1 MVQRKQRKLKS
12 VYDPKMTSTS
22 ASVKRKQSAATKA
35 PASSRAPS
43 AKAPKVSRGTAPV
56 RRGANAYLKQAPKKA
71 GAAAPAKRAPKAVH
85 PADKQFDNKRAKVL
99 KDRKNGAKVKR
110 LSGRE
115 ALAERMKAHNARVDE
130 FDKSA
135 AQQKKLLDARK
146 KVQESNLKQ
155 RQIAASKNLTARLKA
170 RRASLMSK
178 KPTLKDGKVVVPK
191 GVKATYTPVKPKL
204 KPLPRLVKGKIVTTK
219 PKAPVV
225 TAGEHKAGVKAAK
238 TKARGGKKAV

>member
-22 ASVKRKQSAATKA
+22 AKAARKAAATRA

-56 RRGANAYLKQAPKKA
+56 RRGANAYLKQAPKNA

-99 KDRKNGAKVKR
+99 KDRKNGAKVKK

-115 ALAERMKAHNARVDE
+115 ALAERMKAHNARVAD

-135 AQQKKLLDARK
+135 GLQKKLLDARK
-146 KVQESNLKQ
+146 KVQDSNLKQ
-155 RQIAASKNLTARLKA
+155 RQIAASKNLTTRLKA
-170 RRASLMSK
+170 RRAALLSK
-178 KPTLKDGKVVVPK
+178 KPVLKDGKVVVPK
-191 GVKATYTPVKPKL
+191 GKAATYTPVKPKL

-225 TAGEHKAGVKAAK
+225 TAGEHKAGVKAAR
-238 TKARGGKKAV
+238 TKAKGGKKQA